1 MDTVSAGSS
10 AGSSAASAGQGTVPG
25 QPHGRALRLR
35 PLRADDE
42 AAFAAAH
49 AVMTGERFRF
59 GIGYE
64 PGMPWD
70 SYLARLADQRHGRN
84 LPPRFVPGTFL
95 VADVAGQIVG
105 RSSIRFELNDSL
117 LRNGGHI
124 GSGVL
129 PQYRRRGYATEILR
143 QSLIIA
149 RAAGVGRVLVTC
161 DEDNA
166 GSRAVIESCGGQLDS
181 VLDMGDGL
189 PPKRRYWIG

>member
-84 LPPRFVPGTFL
+84 LSSCRWFAVSGYT
-95 VADVAGQIVG
+95 IV
-105 RSSIRFELNDSL
+105 LKPN
-117 LRNGGHI
+117 
-124 GSGVL
+124 
-129 PQYRRRGYATEILR
+129 TK
-143 QSLIIA
+143 
-149 RAAGVGRVLVTC
+149 
-161 DEDNA
+161 
-166 GSRAVIESCGGQLDS
+166 
-181 VLDMGDGL
+181 GL
-189 PPKRRYWIG
+189 M

>member
-10 AGSSAASAGQGTVPG
+10 AGSNAASAGQGTVPG

-59 GIGYE
+59 GIGY
-64 PGMPWD
+64 
-70 SYLARLADQRHGRN
+70 
-84 LPPRFVPGTFL
+84 
-95 VADVAGQIVG
+95 
-105 RSSIRFELNDSL
+105 
-117 LRNGGHI
+117 
-124 GSGVL
+124 GVL

-149 RAAGVGRVLVTC
+149 RAAGVDRVLVTC

-166 GSRAVIESCGGQLDS
+166 GSRTVIESCGGQLDS